1 MNRIKYYSKGMSILI
16 RVKNSTKGGNCM
28 IWMYILFGIILLG
41 CGLWGWIAR
50 MKWMEKQA
58 EKVKNK

>member
-1 MNRIKYYSKGMSILI
+1 M
-16 RVKNSTKGGNCM
+16 T
-28 IWMYILFGIILLG
+28 WMYILFGIILLG

-50 MKWMEKQA
+50 MKWMEEQA

>member
-1 MNRIKYYSKGMSILI
+1 MSILI